1 MPSLILATT
10 RPGEPEIFLSLQ
22 GEGAR
27 IGQPSVFVR
36 LSNCNLACRWCD
48 TPYTWH
54 FDDSMP
60 HNNAP
65 PADRRANQMLLDT
78 DDVAARIVAEAGTCR
93 HLVLTGGE
101 PTLQQPALVAL
112 VNALGSDWHVEI
124 ETNASLPL
132 APAFDALVHQINASP
147 KLAHSGN
154 DEARRINP
162 AVLTTYA
169 QDRRAWLKFVVAS
182 VDDVTEVLALA
193 EAHALPRARI
203 LLMPEGTSS
212 AVLRQRMAWLAP
224 LCVQH
229 GLGLTDRLHIHLYGD
244 TRGT

>member
-1 MPSLILATT
+1 MPNLILATT

-27 IGQPSVFVR
+27 IGQPSLFVR

-60 HNNAP
+60 HDSAA
-65 PADRRANQMLLDT
+65 PADRRANQMLLDVA
-78 DDVAARIVAEAGTCR
+78 DVAAWVLAEAKDCR

-112 VNALGSDWHVEI
+112 VNALGPDWHIEI

-132 APAFDALVHQINASP
+132 SPAFDALVHQINASP

-154 DEARRINP
+154 DDAKRINP
-162 AVLTTYA
+162 AVLGAYA
-169 QDRRAWLKFVVAS
+169 HDARAWFKFVVAS
-182 VDDVTEVLALA
+182 PDDVAEILALA
-193 EAHALPRARI
+193 EAHHLLRARI
-203 LLMPEGTSS
+203 MLMPEGTSS
-212 AVLRQRMAWLAP
+212 AVLRQRMEWLAP
-224 LCVQH
+224 LCVAD